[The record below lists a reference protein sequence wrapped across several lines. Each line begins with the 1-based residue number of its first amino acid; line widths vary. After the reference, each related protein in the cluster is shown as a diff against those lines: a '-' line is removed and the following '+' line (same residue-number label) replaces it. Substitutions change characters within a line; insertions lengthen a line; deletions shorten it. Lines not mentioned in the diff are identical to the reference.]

1 MVGLAA
7 ESPERKRALD
17 LMAETSAYKDA
28 KGNYRYWGFNGGGAA
43 SDRAKNFL
51 RSLIRQHA
59 GHPDAE
65 AIRTFF
71 NELRESGDRIDRQ
84 NVSAAIEVLKGL
96 GA

>member
-1 MVGLAA
+1 MGGLAP

-17 LMAETSAYKDA
+17 LMGATSAYVKPNGQA
-28 KGNYRYWGFNGGGAA
+28 RYWGFNGGGAA
-43 SDRAKNFL
+43 SDSAKNFL
-51 RSLIRQHA
+51 RALLRQHA

-71 NELRESGDRIDRQ
+71 NELRESGEWIDRQ

-96 GA
+96 G